1 LPSLLNI
8 LLNFFSDHGDRE
20 LILFG
25 IFGAVIIVFLV
36 LDLGLFNK
44 KAHKI
49 STKSALY
56 QSIFWVCV
64 STAFGYLI
72 YLGGPYEYLESGT
85 KKVLSGADGA
95 VLYFSAYLTE
105 YALSVDNIFVIL
117 LILKYFKVKEE
128 YYHKTL
134 FWGILGAVVFRAIF
148 IFVGALL
155 IHKFH
160 WILYIFGVFLLYS
173 GIRIYFEDGDEKI
186 EPEKNPIMRFCRAYL
201 PIAKEDFGGQFI
213 VRLNGKFMFTPLF
226 LVIVLIE
233 TTDLIFAVDS
243 IPAAFAITQNEFLI
257 YTSNIFAVMGLRA
270 MFFLLAGIIDKFY
283 LLQKG
288 LSIIL
293 FFIGAKMLLEIF
305 KNDPDYAPFVEKY
318 VENPYLSFSIII
330 GILMLSIILS
340 VLVPRKEKPEEQE
353 EEEIQEEKLD
363 S

>member
-1 LPSLLNI
+1 MSSALNI
-8 LLNFFSDHGDRE
+8 LLLSIFDKQNQRE
-20 LILFG
+20 TILFG
-25 IFGAVIIVFLV
+25 VFALIIILFLV

-44 KAHKI
+44 QAHKI
-49 STKSALY
+49 STRSALN
-56 QSIFWVCV
+56 QSIFWVLV
-64 STAFGYLI
+64 STLFGFFI
-72 YLGGPYEYLESGT
+72 YKFED
-85 KKVLSGADGA
+85 SGAEGA
-95 VLYFSAYLTE
+95 IEYFSAYLTE

-117 LILKYFKVKEE
+117 LILKYFQVKEE

-134 FWGILGAVVFRAIF
+134 FWGILGAIVFRAIF

-155 IHKFH
+155 IHKFE
-160 WILYIFGVFLLYS
+160 WILYVFGVFLIYS

-186 EPEKNPIMRFCRAYL
+186 EPEKNPIMKFCRRYL
-201 PIAKEDFGGQFI
+201 PLTSDEHG
-213 VRLNGKFMFTPLF
+213 GKFMVREHGRLMFTPLF

-243 IPAAFAITQNEFLI
+243 IPAAFAITQNPFLI

-305 KNDPDYAPFVEKY
+305 DVEIG
-318 VENPYLSFSIII
+318 VYLSFSVIIAT
-330 GILMLSIILS
+330 LTLSIIFS
-340 VLVPRKEKPEEQE
+340 VLVPRKAKQE
-353 EEEIQEEKLD
+353 EENNVPKI
-363 S
+363 

>member
-1 LPSLLNI
+1 LFGVFAFII
-8 LLNFFSDHGDRE
+8 LLF
-20 LILFG
+20 LI
-25 IFGAVIIVFLV
+25 
-36 LDLGLFNK
+36 LDLGLFHK
-44 KAHKI
+44 RAHKI
-49 STKSALY
+49 TTKSALY
-56 QSIFWVCV
+56 QSIFWVLI
-64 STAFGYLI
+64 STLFGFFI
-72 YLGGPYEYLESGT
+72 YKYD
-85 KKVLSGADGA
+85 GADHA
-95 VLYFSAYLTE
+95 VEYFSAYLTE

-117 LILKYFKVKEE
+117 LILKYFQVKEE

-134 FWGILGAVVFRAIF
+134 FWGILGAIVFRGIF

-160 WILYIFGVFLLYS
+160 WILYGFGVFLVYS

-186 EPEKNPIMRFCRAYL
+186 EPEKNPIMRLCRRYL
-201 PIAKEDFGGQFI
+201 PITEDEHGGKFL
-213 VRLNGKFMFTPLF
+213 VRVSGKFMFTPLF

-243 IPAAFAITQNEFLI
+243 IPAAFAITQNEFLV

-305 KNDPDYAPFVEKY
+305 EINVGVYT
-318 VENPYLSFSIII
+318 SFSVIIAT
-330 GILMLSIILS
+330 LALSIIFS
-340 VLVPRKEKPEEQE
+340 VIVPRAEQ
-353 EEEIQEEKLD
+353 D
-363 S
+363 